1 MKQILMLLL
10 SIPLTVMA
18 TDRPPTKPPVTRE
31 VHTQSG
37 GGDNVEKYALG
48 VVIGFAFCAWNPFE
62 WKVCASS
69 SEPKIKLDIE
79 KSKEGR

>member
-1 MKQILMLLL
+1 MKPILMLLL
-10 SIPLTVMA
+10 IIPLTVMA

-69 SEPKIKLDIE
+69 EPKIKLDIE
-79 KSKEGR
+79 KTKEGR